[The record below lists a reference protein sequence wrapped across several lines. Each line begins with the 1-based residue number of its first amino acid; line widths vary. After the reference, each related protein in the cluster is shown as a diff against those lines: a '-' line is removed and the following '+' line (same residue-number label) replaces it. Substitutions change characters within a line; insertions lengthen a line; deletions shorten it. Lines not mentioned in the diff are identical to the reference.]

1 MRVLLINPP
10 RFYEL
15 VGKNPAIVE
24 DHRGYNPPLGI
35 LSLAGYLEKHTDHEI
50 DVLDTQPYEYGYAEL
65 KEIFRERV
73 GDVVGITTMTFT
85 LIDVLKTVQLVK
97 RVNPDAKVV
106 LGGPHVHIYPHETIN
121 LPGVD
126 FLVQGEGEHTLIK
139 LLENIENFDAL
150 EQIPGLVF
158 KQNGRVINTGISP
171 IIQDLDE
178 LGFPARHK
186 VDLSNYTSLLGKD
199 DKITTMFTS
208 RGCPFRCTFCD
219 RPYSPVISGFRWRSA
234 KHVADEMEECINL
247 GIKEAFIYD
256 DTFTVRKDRVFA
268 LCEEIK
274 RRKLKFTWD
283 VRAHVNTV
291 SPDLLRAMREAG
303 CQRIHYGVEAGNN
316 RLLKVIQ
323 KNTTVKRVKQV
334 VQWTKDVDMEVLA
347 YFMIGHPAETEA
359 DIEDTIRLVKQLNP
373 HYAHFTIFCPYPATA
388 SYRQG
393 LESGIIERDIWR
405 DFAKK
410 PREDFELPFW
420 EENFT
425 AEELRQLLV
434 RVYKSFYLRP
444 TYVIRNVTRIRSWGE
459 LKRKFEAGLS
469 VVSMRADAKL
479 SIRNKVQDIVPLSS
493 YDVHS

>member
-1 MRVLLINPP
+1 VLLVNPP

-35 LSLAGYLEKHTDHEI
+35 LSLAGYLEKHTSHEV

-65 KEIFRERV
+65 KDVLQEKM

-85 LIDVLKTVQLVK
+85 LIDVLKTVKLVK
-97 RVNPDAKVV
+97 QISPNTKVV
-106 LGGPHVHIYPHETIN
+106 LGGPHVHIFPRETIK

-126 FLVQGEGEHTLIK
+126 FLVQGEGEHTFVK
-139 LLENIENFDAL
+139 LLENIDKLDAL
-150 EQIPGLVF
+150 GQVPGLVF
-158 KQNGRVINTGISP
+158 QRNGRVINTGISP
-171 IIQDLDE
+171 LIQDLDK
-178 LGFPARHK
+178 LGFPARHM
-186 VDLSNYTSLLGKD
+186 VDLSKYTSLLGKD

-291 SPDLLRAMREAG
+291 SPELLRAMREAG
-303 CQRIHYGVEAGNN
+303 CERVHYGVEAGNN
-316 RLLKVIQ
+316 RILKVIQ

-334 VQWTKDVDMEVLA
+334 VQWTKDANMEVLA
-347 YFMIGHPAETEA
+347 YFMIGHPTETEA
-359 DIEDTIRLVKQLNP
+359 DIQDTIRLVNQLNP

-388 SYRQG
+388 SYLKG
-393 LESGIIERDIWR
+393 LESGIIQRDMWR
-405 DFAKK
+405 EFAAD
-410 PREDFELPFW
+410 PHEDFELPFW
-420 EENFT
+420 EENFSGD
-425 AEELRQLLV
+425 ELRQLLV
-434 RVYKSFYLRP
+434 EVYKSFYLRP
-444 TYVIRNVTRIRSWGE
+444 GYIVRNVARIRSWGE
-459 LKRKFEAGLS
+459 LKRKLKAGLS

-479 SIRNKVQDIVPLSS
+479 SIRKKVQDIVPLSS
-493 YDVHS
+493 HDAHS